1 MRITC
6 PGCRNPMTRPG
17 LVACPVC
24 ELVLTGPDAQ
34 ELWWVDDQLAR
45 LTRRRREL
53 IARLYGPAP
62 VAWPA
67 VPVPPPGFQPAHG
80 DVSRLGVRN
89 VLLMLGGLLLGIA
102 AVAFTV
108 ISWGSLSLGARALI
122 LVSVTGVTLGVVW
135 PLARRGLSATAETL
149 AVVGLLLVG
158 LECYAAYAGGLFGLQ
173 DVDGRWYAAW
183 AAAAVTVGW
192 SVYAWAAPL
201 RMPRPL
207 AVVIGQ
213 LPLPLGAFALDV
225 PVSGMVFTLLLLSLL
240 DLGVWGVVTTTR
252 ERGVAGA
259 LGILTLSISGLTAL
273 LMAYT
278 SSSRQSAALLV
289 FAAAVALGWAAVVE
303 RRFAIATGLTLSVG
317 ATVALP
323 LSDRWEPAAAA
334 AFALAVVAGALLLPK
349 RLRKMAGVGG
359 LLTLGLSTLIVIP
372 GTTLTLLSPLRHLD
386 DVWSGTAVWAPG
398 ESELILPSAPVV
410 LALLAVALCVAFRA
424 VAPPVGALAVLMIP
438 DLAYPVLPALMVVL
452 ALALAGWAALDR
464 EVQVSAGLTA
474 VATSA
479 WATAEALAT
488 EETTLGVLGAV
499 TVGGIVCAVV
509 PVLRSGAAVT
519 TTLALGGFAATLGLT
534 ADLPVHLAAF
544 GVLAAA
550 ALGLAASAW
559 LRDVPTEVAT
569 CVVGAAGIVMAA
581 GHPAYLSL
589 ALSVGGVLAFA
600 VALRAD
606 RRPAAGWVCS
616 VLMVAAWWVRLGAS
630 DISAPEAYTLP
641 ISVALMVL
649 GFLRRRSVEPP
660 SSWAAYGPALAATL
674 VPSLMAAWAAESG
687 EPRALILAVA
697 ALAITLVGAR
707 TRLQAPLAL
716 GGTVLVLDA
725 GLQLAPYAVE
735 ALVRLP
741 GWFPVAVI
749 GLAVLVVGA
758 TYEHRLRDLR
768 RLRDA
773 VTRLG

>member
-45 LTRRRREL
+45 LTRRRRDL
-53 IARLYGPAP
+53 IARLYGP
-62 VAWPA
+62 
-67 VPVPPPGFQPAHG
+67 VPVTWPVMVGPQPALV
-80 DVSRLGVRN
+80 DVSRVGVRN
-89 VLLMLGGLLLGIA
+89 VLLVLGGLLLGIA

-122 LVSVTGVTLGVVW
+122 LVSLTGVTLGVVW

-149 AVVGLLLVG
+149 AVIGLLLVG

-192 SVYAWAAPL
+192 SVYAWVAPL
-201 RMPRPL
+201 RAPRPL
-207 AVVIGQ
+207 AIVIGQ

-240 DLGVWGVVTTTR
+240 DLGVWSMVATAR
-252 ERGVAGA
+252 ERGVAAALGA
-259 LGILTLSISGLTAL
+259 LSWSAGGFTAL
-273 LMAYT
+273 LMAHTT
-278 SSSRQSAALLV
+278 SSEQSAALLV
-289 FAAAVALGWAAVVE
+289 FAAGVALSWAVFVE
-303 RRFAIATGLTLSVG
+303 RKFAIATGLTLSVG
-317 ATVALP
+317 ATAALP
-323 LSDRWEPAAAA
+323 LTERWEPAAAA
-334 AFALAVVAGALLLPK
+334 AIALVVMAGALLLPV
-349 RLRKMAGVGG
+349 RLRRMAAIGG
-359 LLTLGLSTLIVIP
+359 LLTLGIATLIVLP
-372 GTTLTLLSPLRHLD
+372 SAVFTLVSPLRHLD
-386 DVWSGTAVWAPG
+386 DVWTGTMIA
-398 ESELILPSAPVV
+398 LPSDQHDSAPIV
-410 LALLAVALCVAFRA
+410 LALLAVALCVLVRVA
-424 VAPPVGALAVLMIP
+424 APPVAALAVLVIP
-438 DLAYPVLPALMVVL
+438 DLAYPVLPALMV
-452 ALALAGWAALDR
+452 ALAALLAGWAALDR
-464 EVQVSAGLTA
+464 QVHVSAGLTA
-474 VATSA
+474 VSA
-479 WATAEALAT
+479 GLWAVAEALAT
-488 EETTLGVLGAV
+488 EAATLGVLGAL

-509 PVLRSGAAVT
+509 PVLRSGAAAT
-519 TTLALGGFAATLGLT
+519 ASLALGGFAATLGLT
-534 ADLPVHLAAF
+534 VDLPVHQAAF

-559 LRDVPTEVAT
+559 LRDVPTEVAA
-569 CVVGAAGIVMAA
+569 CMVGMAGVVMTAT
-581 GHPAYLSL
+581 HPTYLSL
-589 ALSVGGVLAFA
+589 ALSLGGVLAFA

-630 DISAPEAYTLP
+630 DIAAPEAYTLP
-641 ISVALMVL
+641 ISVALLVL
-649 GFLRRRSVEPP
+649 GFLRRRSVESPP
-660 SSWAAYGPALAATL
+660 SSWAAYGPGLAATL
-674 VPSLMAAWAAESG
+674 VPSLMAAWAGEPG
-687 EPRALILAVA
+687 EPRALILAAA

-707 TRLQAPLAL
+707 TRLQALLIL
-716 GGTVLVLDA
+716 GGTVLAFDA
-725 GLQLAPYAVE
+725 GRQLAPYAVE

-749 GLAVLVVGA
+749 GLLVLVVGA